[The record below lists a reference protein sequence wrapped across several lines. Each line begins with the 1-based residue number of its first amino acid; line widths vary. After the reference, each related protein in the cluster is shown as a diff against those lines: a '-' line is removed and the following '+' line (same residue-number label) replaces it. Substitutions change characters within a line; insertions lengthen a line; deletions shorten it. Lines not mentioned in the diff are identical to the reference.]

1 MIRGKIAVDYLRGCR
16 MAVTVFKAA
25 SYSLSGLLD
34 RIGNGDIALPDIQ
47 RPFVWPNS
55 RVRDLFDSMYKG
67 FPVGYLLFWSTG
79 ADAGAKQ
86 IGVETKQA
94 APSLLIVDGQ
104 QRLTS
109 LYAVITGA
117 TIVKKD
123 YTKGRIQI
131 AFRPKDCKFEVADA
145 AIMNDPEFI
154 DDIAKVYEDDWWGFV
169 NRFLS
174 TLEEHRG
181 VSLDDD
187 EKNLIVGNIDR
198 LKDIQN
204 YPFQAIELDRE
215 VNEEHVAEVFVRINS
230 EGVQLNSADFILTL
244 MSVFWEKGRRE
255 LEEFSRAAK
264 TPTTAAASPF
274 NHFIAPA
281 PDQML
286 RTAVGLAFKRG
297 RLRYVYSILRGKD
310 LETGEFSPERRD
322 AQFEQLREAH
332 ESTLNL
338 TNWHEYLKCL
348 QQAGFRS
355 GRMISSETAVIYVYI
370 FWLLGRHQYNVD
382 QRRLREVIARW
393 WFMAHTTGRYT
404 SSPETQLE
412 SDFNRLSDIADGDA
426 DEFCQALDRIVTDTF
441 TNDYWEITLPNRLD
455 TSSAKSPPL
464 SAYWAALNLLD
475 AEMLFSELKVS
486 SMLDPLV
493 TPVKDMER
501 HHLFPKAHLARL
513 GITDYKSVSAI
524 ANMAFV
530 DWTQNSEI
538 SDQDPQQYW
547 SQMTVGM
554 DPERLKRQTR
564 LHALPVGWEQLGYTE
579 FCDKRRKL
587 IADVIREGFSR
598 LLDGQPIQAAKP
610 STLRSLIDGGES
622 NVLEFKES
630 ARWSHGT
637 ASKGKS
643 EQIIV
648 KTLAGF
654 MNNEGG
660 TLLIGVADDG
670 SAVGV
675 GADYATLSK
684 PDRDGYE
691 LFLTQLVSDK
701 ISGPSAP
708 LCRITFDQLDGS
720 DICRV
725 DVAAAARP
733 VFACPHSSKEQTD
746 FWLRLGNRTDQLR
759 GTDLVG
765 YTDEHWG

>member
-1 MIRGKIAVDYLRGCR
+1 
-16 MAVTVFKAA
+16 
-25 SYSLSGLLD
+25 
-34 RIGNGDIALPDIQ
+34 
-47 RPFVWPNS
+47 
-55 RVRDLFDSMYKG
+55 
-67 FPVGYLLFWSTG
+67 
-79 ADAGAKQ
+79 
-86 IGVETKQA
+86 
-94 APSLLIVDGQ
+94 
-104 QRLTS
+104 
-109 LYAVITGA
+109 
-117 TIVKKD
+117 
-123 YTKGRIQI
+123 
-131 AFRPKDCKFEVADA
+131 
-145 AIMNDPEFI
+145 
-154 DDIAKVYEDDWWGFV
+154 
-169 NRFLS
+169 
-174 TLEEHRG
+174 
-181 VSLDDD
+181 
-187 EKNLIVGNIDR
+187 
-198 LKDIQN
+198 
-204 YPFQAIELDRE
+204 
-215 VNEEHVAEVFVRINS
+215 
-230 EGVQLNSADFILTL
+230 
-244 MSVFWEKGRRE
+244 
-255 LEEFSRAAK
+255 
-264 TPTTAAASPF
+264 
-274 NHFIAPA
+274 
-281 PDQML
+281 
-286 RTAVGLAFKRG
+286 
-297 RLRYVYSILRGKD
+297 
-310 LETGEFSPERRD
+310 
-322 AQFEQLREAH
+322 
-332 ESTLNL
+332 
-338 TNWHEYLKCL
+338 
-348 QQAGFRS
+348 
-355 GRMISSETAVIYVYI
+355 
-370 FWLLGRHQYNVD
+370 
-382 QRRLREVIARW
+382 
-393 WFMAHTTGRYT
+393 
-404 SSPETQLE
+404 
-412 SDFNRLSDIADGDA
+412 
-426 DEFCQALDRIVTDTF
+426 
-441 TNDYWEITLPNRLD
+441 
-455 TSSAKSPPL
+455 
-464 SAYWAALNLLD
+464 
-475 AEMLFSELKVS
+475 
-486 SMLDPLV
+486 
-493 TPVKDMER
+493 MER

-675 GADYATLSK
+675 ESDYATLSK

-708 LCRITFDQLDGS
+708 LCRITFDQLDGY